1 MLLRLYLDTIN
12 NIIKAKNSFLP
23 LGKMKCS
30 ETEVCIM
37 HYVIVIMGK
46 SLSGK
51 SYLQKELVKQGF
63 PKMITATTR
72 PKRQGEVD
80 GQDYYFVDKMAEDA
94 IAPRKYHVV
103 NNQEWDYYLPK
114 DEFVKVSS
122 TNQVSTLIL
131 DLDGYLEL
139 EKASQN
145 MPNVKILGLY
155 LNVPLKERLRRYLDT
170 SRGQENSKEFVRRL
184 YDDEMRAFNQ
194 LDDPKFCQEHH
205 VMLMDKL
212 NLICEVLNDL
222 SD

>member
-1 MLLRLYLDTIN
+1 
-12 NIIKAKNSFLP
+12 
-23 LGKMKCS
+23 
-30 ETEVCIM
+30 M

-80 GQDYYFVDKMAEDA
+80 GQDYYFVDRMSKDA
-94 IAPRKYHVV
+94 IAPRRYHVV

-114 DEFVKVSS
+114 DEFIKVSG
-122 TNQVSTLIL
+122 TNRASTLIL

-139 EKASQN
+139 EEAGQN

-155 LNVPLKERLRRYLDT
+155 LNVPLKERLKRYLDT
-170 SRGQENSKEFVRRL
+170 SRSQENGKEFVRRL

-212 NLICEVLNDL
+212 NIILDVFNDL

>member
-1 MLLRLYLDTIN
+1 
-12 NIIKAKNSFLP
+12 
-23 LGKMKCS
+23 
-30 ETEVCIM
+30 M

-63 PKMITATTR
+63 PKMVTATTR

-80 GQDYYFVDKMAEDA
+80 GQDYYFVKKPAKDA
-94 IAPRKYHVV
+94 IAPRRYHVV

-114 DEFVKVSS
+114 DEFIKISG
-122 TNQVSTLIL
+122 TNPVSTLIL

-139 EKASQN
+139 EKAGQN

-155 LNVPLKERLRRYLDT
+155 LNASLKERLKRYLDT
-170 SRGQENSKEFVRRL
+170 SRGQENGKEFVRRL

-205 VMLMDKL
+205 VMLMSNL
-212 NLICEVLNDL
+212 NLIIELLDDLN
-222 SD
+222 S

>member
-1 MLLRLYLDTIN
+1 
-12 NIIKAKNSFLP
+12 
-23 LGKMKCS
+23 
-30 ETEVCIM
+30 M

-72 PKRQGEVD
+72 PKRQGEIN
-80 GQDYYFVDKMAEDA
+80 GQDYYFVDKIAEDA

-114 DEFVKVSS
+114 DEFTKVS
-122 TNQVSTLIL
+122 NANPVSTLIL

-139 EKASQN
+139 EKASQ
-145 MPNVKILGLY
+145 MVPNVKILGLY

-170 SRGQENSKEFVRRL
+170 SRGQENDKEFVRRL

-205 VMLMDKL
+205 VMLMDKF
-212 NLICEVLNDL
+212 NLICEVLNDINN
-222 SD
+222 

>member
-1 MLLRLYLDTIN
+1 
-12 NIIKAKNSFLP
+12 
-23 LGKMKCS
+23 MKHL
-30 ETEVCIM
+30 EMEVCFM

-80 GQDYYFVDKMAEDA
+80 GQDYYFVNKVAKDA

-114 DEFVKVSS
+114 DEFTKISNN
-122 TNQVSTLIL
+122 NQVSTLIL

-139 EKASQN
+139 EKAGQN

-155 LNVPLKERLRRYLDT
+155 LNASLKERLKRYLDT

-205 VMLMDKL
+205 VMLMSNL
-212 NLICEVLNDL
+212 NLIIELLDDLN
-222 SD
+222 S

>member
-1 MLLRLYLDTIN
+1 
-12 NIIKAKNSFLP
+12 
-23 LGKMKCS
+23 
-30 ETEVCIM
+30 M

-80 GQDYYFVDKMAEDA
+80 GQDYYFVKKAAKDA
-94 IAPRKYHVV
+94 IAPRRYHVV
-103 NNQEWDYYLPK
+103 DNQEWDYYLPK
-114 DEFVKVSS
+114 DEFIKVSS
-122 TNQVSTLIL
+122 TNHVSTLIL

-139 EKASQN
+139 ENAGQ
-145 MPNVKILGLY
+145 MIPNVKILGLY
-155 LNVPLKERLRRYLDT
+155 LNVPLKERLKRYLDT
-170 SRGQENSKEFVRRL
+170 DRGQENSKEFVRRL

-205 VMLMDKL
+205 VMLMDNL
-212 NLICEVLNDL
+212 NLICEVLDDL
-222 SD
+222 NS

>member
-1 MLLRLYLDTIN
+1 
-12 NIIKAKNSFLP
+12 
-23 LGKMKCS
+23 
-30 ETEVCIM
+30 M

-80 GQDYYFVDKMAEDA
+80 GQDYYFVDKIAEDA
-94 IAPRKYHVV
+94 IAPRKYYVV

-122 TNQVSTLIL
+122 TNPVSTLIL

-139 EKASQN
+139 EKASQ
-145 MPNVKILGLY
+145 MVPNVKILGLY

-170 SRGQENSKEFVRRL
+170 SRGQENDKEFVRRL

-205 VMLMDKL
+205 VMLMDKF
-212 NLICEVLNDL
+212 NLICEVLNDINN
-222 SD
+222 

>member
-1 MLLRLYLDTIN
+1 
-12 NIIKAKNSFLP
+12 
-23 LGKMKCS
+23 MKHLEMEAC
-30 ETEVCIM
+30 VM

-80 GQDYYFVDKMAEDA
+80 GQDYYFVDKIAKDA
-94 IAPRKYHVV
+94 IAPRRYYVV

-114 DEFVKVSS
+114 DEFINVSNA
-122 TNQVSTLIL
+122 NQVSTLIL

-139 EKASQN
+139 EKAGQN
-145 MPNVKILGLY
+145 MSNVKILGLY
-155 LNVPLKERLRRYLDT
+155 LNVPLKERLKCYLDT
-170 SRGQENSKEFVRRL
+170 SRGQENGKEFVRRL

-194 LDDPKFCQEHH
+194 LGDPKFCQEHH
-205 VMLMDKL
+205 VMLMSNL
-212 NLICEVLNDL
+212 NLILEVVNDL
-222 SD
+222 SDWNSLTYYSNML

>member
-1 MLLRLYLDTIN
+1 
-12 NIIKAKNSFLP
+12 
-23 LGKMKCS
+23 
-30 ETEVCIM
+30 M

-80 GQDYYFVDKMAEDA
+80 GQDYYFVNKIAKDA
-94 IAPRKYHVV
+94 IAPRRYHVV

-114 DEFVKVSS
+114 DEFIKIS
-122 TNQVSTLIL
+122 NDNPVSTLIL
-131 DLDGYLEL
+131 DLNGYLEL
-139 EKASQN
+139 EKAGQN

-155 LNVPLKERLRRYLDT
+155 LSVPLKERLKRYLDT
-170 SRGQENSKEFVRRL
+170 NRGQENGKEFVRRL

-194 LDDPKFCQEHH
+194 LGDPKFCQEHH
-205 VMLMDKL
+205 VMLMKNL
-212 NLICEVLNDL
+212 NLILEVLNDL

>member
-1 MLLRLYLDTIN
+1 M
-12 NIIKAKNSFLP
+12 
-23 LGKMKCS
+23 
-30 ETEVCIM
+30 EVYVM

-72 PKRQGEVD
+72 PKRQDEVD

-139 EKASQN
+139 EKACQN

-155 LNVPLKERLRRYLDT
+155 LNVTLKERLRRYLDT
-170 SRGQENSKEFVRRL
+170 SRSQENGKEFVRRL
-184 YDDEMRAFNQ
+184 YDDEMRAFREIG
-194 LDDPKFCQEHH
+194 DPQFCQDNQI
-205 VMLMDKL
+205 MLMS
-212 NLICEVLNDL
+212 NLDLILEVLNDL
-222 SD
+222 NN

>member
-1 MLLRLYLDTIN
+1 
-12 NIIKAKNSFLP
+12 
-23 LGKMKCS
+23 MKHLEMEAC
-30 ETEVCIM
+30 VM

-80 GQDYYFVDKMAEDA
+80 GQDYYFVDRIPKDA
-94 IAPRKYHVV
+94 IAPRRYHVV

-114 DEFVKVSS
+114 DEFIKISG
-122 TNQVSTLIL
+122 TNRASTLIL

-155 LNVPLKERLRRYLDT
+155 LNVPLKERIKRYLDT
-170 SRGQENSKEFVRRL
+170 SRGQENGKEFVRRL

-212 NLICEVLNDL
+212 NIILEVFNDL

>member
-1 MLLRLYLDTIN
+1 
-12 NIIKAKNSFLP
+12 
-23 LGKMKCS
+23 
-30 ETEVCIM
+30 M

-80 GQDYYFVDKMAEDA
+80 GQDYYFVDRMSKDA
-94 IAPRKYHVV
+94 IAPRRYHVV

-114 DEFVKVSS
+114 DEFIKVSG
-122 TNQVSTLIL
+122 TNRASTLIL

-139 EKASQN
+139 EEAGQN

-155 LNVPLKERLRRYLDT
+155 LNVPLKERLKRYLDT
-170 SRGQENSKEFVRRL
+170 SRGQENGKEFVRRL

-205 VMLMDKL
+205 VMPMDKL
-212 NLICEVLNDL
+212 NLIPEVLNDL
-222 SD
+222 SN

>member
-1 MLLRLYLDTIN
+1 
-12 NIIKAKNSFLP
+12 
-23 LGKMKCS
+23 
-30 ETEVCIM
+30 M

-80 GQDYYFVDKMAEDA
+80 GQDYYFVDRMPKDA
-94 IAPRKYHVV
+94 IAPRRYHVV

-114 DEFVKVSS
+114 DEFIKVSG
-122 TNQVSTLIL
+122 TNRASTLIL

-139 EKASQN
+139 EEAGQN

-155 LNVPLKERLRRYLDT
+155 LNVPLKERLKRYLDT
-170 SRGQENSKEFVRRL
+170 SRGQENGKEFVRRL

-212 NLICEVLNDL
+212 NLIPEVLNDL
-222 SD
+222 SN

>member
-1 MLLRLYLDTIN
+1 
-12 NIIKAKNSFLP
+12 
-23 LGKMKCS
+23 
-30 ETEVCIM
+30 M

-51 SYLQKELVKQGF
+51 SYLQKELVKRGF

-72 PKRQGEVD
+72 PKRHGEVD
-80 GQDYYFVDKMAEDA
+80 GQDYYFVDKIAKDA

-139 EKASQN
+139 EKASQ
-145 MPNVKILGLY
+145 MVPNVKILGLY

-170 SRGQENSKEFVRRL
+170 SRGQENDKEFVRRM
-184 YDDEMRAFNQ
+184 YDDEMRAFNP

-205 VMLMDKL
+205 VMLMDKF
-212 NLICEVLNDL
+212 NLICEVLNDINN
-222 SD
+222 